1 MKKKLLL
8 FAVLSLIVMS
18 AQAQLKRSAMVHA
31 PTYPQAQLVK
41 PEAKMERAV
50 MRQPGT
56 PVVKPPKKAGSVDVW
71 YRRPAGAFSGILAA
85 DGEGVYI
92 GHYIQPYIHVKPY
105 SEYTFNGFATGVSNA
120 ATYDWDV
127 MYYDSNNGEQQYEI
141 IPGKDATWKWGW
153 ESPEVP
159 IFYVQDGNL
168 EYNWCIKSTTD
179 NQENAGYIMS
189 VADEYLALGYD
200 LLVSS
205 KTFCYGGRYGD
216 QSYMYTYD
224 YGLTPYGNN
233 QYGWW
238 YGKNSNHIDGIAQAF
253 EKPQH
258 PYEIKQ
264 VAVYCNVLDVA
275 APVEMTCKIY
285 KLNEI
290 PAYDD
295 DNVVALPEVPG
306 ELICEGSAIVTPET
320 YNNTGG
326 LVTFTLYREEDE
338 IKFECAPTIED
349 AILVVIDGYN
359 DPAMANLTDF
369 SALISTDIHADEG
382 FGELAYVKYGYT
394 DNDGNIEYY
403 WVGLN
408 NLLETGEMKT
418 GLSIFLNIEQPF
430 VVFNYIDED
439 GEYTFPNEG
448 GSMQQEVEGEGYLRE
463 GIPFWSWVSS
473 EDWYIESYY
482 NNVHYEGFTP
492 EWLDIELIDNEIEDA
507 GYEVQANVVAD
518 PLPAG
523 VDYRETIVTFHVPG
537 ADPIS
542 YTFKQGAGSNPSET
556 SYYIVGSNPF
566 GNWSTNAGAKMTQN
580 SDGTYSYTA
589 TIDGTVWFVFADGLT
604 EVAGDWDTFNSQ
616 YRYGP
621 SVGYDETVEAGTWH
635 TTQKQGNGNGAYQ
648 FTGNGSEYV
657 FTFNPYIHKF
667 KIEGDVTPLPQT
679 YTVAGSPSR
688 VFSTEWDP
696 SNTDNDMTLQ
706 DDATYML
713 QKYDCLLYANEKLQ
727 FKVVSNHS
735 WEYAWPSDNYVVD
748 VWATGIYDIIIWFN
762 AETKE
767 VWCDLLPN
775 DAEITPTPVIDYEV
789 TDDAVIITA
798 TGNGHVCLYIEDIL
812 CAQGEDF
819 AQYVISR
826 TEYDQEYNV
835 SATAQADGMEVS
847 EYALATVY
855 VPAIQ
860 IAEKLDVPA
869 PVIETGMDDDNVYVT
884 IIWPETDGDQ
894 VYTGE
899 YTYSRPEVGNPDES
913 YVVEAY
919 TTETETYKE
928 SEHATATILVPA
940 KEGQEDKATG
950 EYATKTDG
958 SPATSGQCV
967 TDHLF
972 ARNEYID
979 ANGQHFVVDNAVSFK
994 DNETQLVWLWLDD
1007 DQIYLN
1013 EAVQALTPIAY
1024 NSAGDLYNEITYYA
1038 VQFDIYLP
1046 SSVSLTKTETN
1057 KMAIWGDR
1065 LPSTSSVSWGK
1076 KNDIK
1081 TIDGITY
1088 SRYTV
1093 VVNRDFTKSYGHHFS
1108 GKDAAM
1114 YEERGALKKDDAP
1127 LFGLYLEYDNS
1138 SSSEIPDMIIANQLF
1153 IARETEIAQWD
1164 ANSSNFYYG
1173 TGGNNVE
1180 QRFQLYNRVK
1190 LTEGDLEPVSH
1201 ITPMPEITTSMTD
1214 NSVVVTATGEGEV
1227 KLYIDGVE
1235 VSNPY
1240 TINRGTEDKTYTATA
1255 TAQADGMAISETA
1268 TTTIEVPKMDGDGSY
1283 LYINDYQIPASKLG
1297 DEIVLPLRAH
1307 FDARVSGWLVE
1318 MTFPEG
1324 ITPVYCESGGAT
1336 TITYLD
1342 ARGTQQ
1348 TVKASFTPGPTNT
1361 NILSYL
1367 GTAGFWL
1374 PEGATE
1380 YESYGVVKWE
1390 AGDYGEMALIYCQV
1404 DPNFA
1409 GGQLSVYSELSSGN
1423 DARGGTIPNQNH
1435 TYTTN
1440 ITIGGQE
1447 LQGEVLIGDC
1457 DANGKVPVSY
1467 DGSENVTLDVMID
1480 GQSVP
1485 VIDGM
1490 VQLKHYGRSIVSAEV
1505 TAIGYAPLHVNA
1517 EVNWVAI
1524 NNGDWEILKAFYNQ
1538 YQNDVLVWDMSDRNK
1553 PGSCPGVSSENGRV
1567 TAIVLPNH
1575 ELEGGFP
1582 TMLLALNKLT
1592 VLDLSYNNLN
1602 GDAAADMTQYAAA
1615 SGIKANG
1622 LLELYIHHNDFTGNV
1637 GALAALFSDLETLNV
1652 SNNHFG
1658 QVDPMVNPTV
1668 NLSLNN
1674 QLLEMNGDITNGLG
1688 VLATSLPTICLYDHA
1703 GQTFSWDAEITLN
1716 DKSQSPE
1723 WNMELWLEDN
1733 EVYYSNVSGPY
1744 RGTNG
1749 QSLSGNSRSWGDDG
1763 SCNEQLLQVLFSFN
1777 LGDANFNGPVD
1788 ITDLQAMVNYIFG
1801 DYYRLFNFTA
1811 ANLNNDA
1818 IVNVQDVV
1826 GEANLLLSMELTMP
1840 TLRRAPS
1847 TDVDLADA
1855 SLYWENGTLYLNTTV
1870 PVTALDI
1877 VNDAE
1882 GDITW
1887 NVDNLGF
1894 VVKHATGPQGAHSVI
1909 YSLGDAVIE
1918 PGVTAIATTTGRTPN
1933 VVAAKL
1939 SNADAELVDVRLNDR
1954 MTGLKS
1960 LTEDGKPQCH
1970 INGTNLVITNG
1981 TDLNDV
1987 DIDIYTVDGKLVW
2000 GKHVNRLESGSMSFD
2015 LSDIGNDHRYYIIVV
2030 RNGRQIIATKKLTQI
2045 R

>member
-18 AQAQLKRSAMVHA
+18 APAQLKRSAMVHA

-50 MRQPGT
+50 MRQPST

-216 QSYMYTYD
+216 QSYMYTYN

-589 TIDGTVWFVFADGLT
+589 TINGAVWFVFADGLT
-604 EVAGDWDTFNSQ
+604 EVDGDWDTFNSQ

-648 FTGNGSEYV
+648 FSGNGSEYV

-679 YTVAGSPSR
+679 YTVAGVPSSI
-688 VFSTEWDP
+688 FGTEWDP
-696 SNTDNDMTLQ
+696 TNSNNDMVMQ
-706 DDATYML
+706 DDGTYML
-713 QKYDCLLYANEKLQ
+713 QKNGCELYAGETIM
-727 FKVVSNHS
+727 FKVVSNRDWS
-735 WEYAWPSDNYVVD
+735 YSWPSDNID
-748 VWATGIYDIIIWFN
+748 ILIGENGTYDFTVTFN
-762 AETKE
+762 PANEE
-767 VWCDLLPN
+767 
-775 DAEITPTPVIDYEV
+775 IDYELKKQGSTKLPV
-789 TDDAVIITA
+789 AAPEISWITTDDAV
-798 TGNGHVCLYIEDIL
+798 
-812 CAQGEDF
+812 
-819 AQYVISR
+819 YV
-826 TEYDQEYNV
+826 
-835 SATAQADGMEVS
+835 EV
-847 EYALATVY
+847 Y
-855 VPAIQ
+855 
-860 IAEKLDVPA
+860 
-869 PVIETGMDDDNVYVT
+869 
-884 IIWPETDGDQ
+884 WPETDGEL
-894 VYTGE
+894 VYNGE
-899 YTYSRPEVGNPDES
+899 YSYPRTNVNQTYN
-913 YVVEAY
+913 VEAY
-919 TTETETYKE
+919 TLETEAYQE
-928 SEHATATILVPA
+928 SEHATATIWVPA
-940 KEGQEDKATG
+940 KQEGQGATG
-950 EYATKTDG
+950 ELAFQGDG
-958 SPATSGQCV
+958 YTPAKSWQPSE
-967 TDHLF
+967 DHIF
-972 ARNEYID
+972 ARNEYTD
-979 ANGQHFVVDNAVSFK
+979 DYGNTVMMDNLVSFK
-994 DNETQLVWLWLDD
+994 DNTTQLVWLWLNDD
-1007 DQIYLN
+1007 EIYCN
-1013 EAVQALTPIAY
+1013 ESVQSLTPIAY
-1024 NSAGDLYNEITYYA
+1024 NSAGDLYNEITYNSC
-1038 VQFDIYLP
+1038 QIDIYLP
-1046 SSVSLTKTETN
+1046 NDVTLVNASSSESY
-1057 KMAIWGDR
+1057 IGGDR
-1065 LPSTSSVSWGK
+1065 LPSTSTVNWAKINGT
-1076 KNDIK
+1076 KN
-1081 TIDGITY
+1081 IDGITY
-1088 SRYTV
+1088 NVYRLVIYNS
-1093 VVNRDFTKSYGHHFS
+1093 KAYGSHFS
-1108 GKDAAM
+1108 GKDASM

-1127 LFGLYLEYDNS
+1127 LLGLWLECSNQSGD
-1138 SSSEIPDMIIANQLF
+1138 EMPDMIIANQIFGL
-1153 IARETEIAQWD
+1153 REANNAGWD
-1164 ANSSNFYYG
+1164 ANASNFFYG
-1173 TGGNNVE
+1173 TGGNNE
-1180 QRFQLYNRVK
+1180 SQRFQLYNRVRLVDDYEQATERTEKPVITADFTEDDVIVSAIGEGVVK
-1190 LTEGDLEPVSH
+1190 LYKEGVLVENPYTVARTNVDQFITFTATAQEEGKLISETETIEICVPAKDMTEQ
-1201 ITPMPEITTSMTD
+1201 TPAPEITTSMTD

-1255 TAQADGMAISETA
+1255 TAQADGLAISETA

-1404 DPNFA
+1404 DPNFT

-1423 DARGGTIPNQNH
+1423 DTRGGTIPNQNH

-1592 VLDLSYNNLN
+1592 VLDLSYNNLS
-1602 GDAAADMTQYAAA
+1602 GDAAADMTQYAAT

-1637 GALAALFSDLETLNV
+1637 GTLASLFSDLETLNV

-2000 GKHVNRLESGSMSFD
+2000 GKHVNRLESGTTSID